1 MEIRFITAGRVLG
14 FLSVCAL
21 FFLLP
26 LILFGGVLTAC
37 GISMEQN
44 LSILFFLIMVSLFW
58 TAVSVYFVIL
68 YFIQVFLID
77 VYERPLIYRINEDGT
92 REFIKQKNKTGLSLF
107 RIFSR
112 ESMARV
118 NKGFGSMII
127 LLLIFSLGIAVKHL
141 IS

>member
-1 MEIRFITAGRVLG
+1 
-14 FLSVCAL
+14 
-21 FFLLP
+21 
-26 LILFGGVLTAC
+26 
-37 GISMEQN
+37 MEQN
-44 LSILFFLIMVSLFW
+44 LSILFFLIIVSLFW

-118 NKGFGSMII
+118 NKGLGSMII

>member
-1 MEIRFITAGRVLG
+1 
-14 FLSVCAL
+14 
-21 FFLLP
+21 
-26 LILFGGVLTAC
+26 
-37 GISMEQN
+37 MEQN
-44 LSILFFLIMVSLFW
+44 LSILFFLIMVSIFW